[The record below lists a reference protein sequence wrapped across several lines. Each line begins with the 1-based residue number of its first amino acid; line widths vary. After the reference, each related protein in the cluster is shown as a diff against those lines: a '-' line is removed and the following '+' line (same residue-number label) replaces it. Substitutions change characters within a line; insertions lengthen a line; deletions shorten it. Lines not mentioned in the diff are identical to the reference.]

1 MNIGDRAKRGG
12 MLRWRRRRNRRNK
25 NRRRRNKEEEEEE
38 EEEQEE
44 GNNLAVKS
52 CDIWLLHRGAPLL

>member
-1 MNIGDRAKRGG
+1 MNIGDQAKRGG
-12 MLRWRRRRNRRNK
+12 MLRWRRRTNRKNK
-25 NRRRRNKEEEEEE
+25 NRRRRNKEE

-52 CDIWLLHRGAPLL
+52 FDIWLLHRGAPLL

>member
-25 NRRRRNKEEEEEE
+25 KRRRKNKEEE

>member
-12 MLRWRRRRNRRNK
+12 MLRWRRRRNRRNE
-25 NRRRRNKEEEEEE
+25 NRRRRNKEEEEEK
-38 EEEQEE
+38 EQEE